1 MELLE
6 KKIELPPRP
15 LRLAFD
21 QLVPEEVEAYA
32 VCDDEMDEA
41 IVFFY
46 YRKAA

>member
-32 VCDDEMDEA
+32 VCDDEMDEV
-41 IVFFY
+41 IVYFLN
-46 YRKAA
+46 KAA